1 MGALVQGFRG
11 VLRARCPANFAKTI
25 PTCRWAHP
33 ASIGALRCFAE
44 EVKFAKTHEWLKTEG
59 DGVATF
65 GISQFAANALGE
77 VVYCDL
83 PSEGATFSSSETVAT
98 LESVKAVGEVYAP
111 ADLEVIEVNE
121 QLAEDP
127 ALVNSSPE
135 GDGWLVKV
143 KYTGDISSMMDRA
156 AYDKFAE
163 SESQSDSLV
172 CFFTNLLTRLGLRD
186 CCVSCCP

>member
-1 MGALVQGFRG
+1 VR
-11 VLRARCPANFAKTI
+11 
-25 PTCRWAHP
+25 
-33 ASIGALRCFAE
+33 
-44 EVKFAKTHEWLKTEG
+44 FAKTHEWIRTEG

-83 PSEGATFSSSETVAT
+83 PSEGATFSASETVAT

-111 ADLEVIEVNE
+111 ADLEVIAVNE

-127 ALVNSSPE
+127 SAVNSSPE
-135 GDGWLVKV
+135 ADGWLVKV
-143 KYTGDISSMMDRA
+143 KYTGDLSSMMDRA

-163 SESQSDSLV
+163 AESQSE
-172 CFFTNLLTRLGLRD
+172 
-186 CCVSCCP
+186 